1 MDRLD
6 RNLPV
11 VGGGCDTSTWLVA
24 TIVVC
29 DFQRFLRLPTMGD
42 LPPVDVP
49 ACVARAADHYR
60 ADGSRVL
67 AAIRAKGGKSREIRF
82 LPNGEVEVGIS
93 AIPGKEI
100 APLAANGITA
110 RMLADDDCLNVTIYT
125 YIYQRDTI
133 LASQPRQVGPASPA
147 PAARSTMRGSRR
159 EQTPQVMQCIA
170 GAAARYSLPLPV
182 FRAVLKTEGG
192 WDGLKKINTNGSYDM
207 GVAQINTIHL
217 PEHRKYGMS
226 AQLLVNDSC
235 TNVHVAAYRLR
246 SEINRVPDFWV
257 GVGNYHSRT
266 PHLNRA
272 YQARV
277 RRNMAKL

>member
-1 MDRLD
+1 
-6 RNLPV
+6 
-11 VGGGCDTSTWLVA
+11 
-24 TIVVC
+24 
-29 DFQRFLRLPTMGD
+29 MGD
-42 LPPVDVP
+42 LPPVDLQ
-49 ACVARAADHYR
+49 ACVARAAEHYR
-60 ADGSRVL
+60 ADGVRIL
-67 AAIRAKGGKSREIRF
+67 ATVRARGGRNGEIRV
-82 LPNGEVEVGIS
+82 LPNGEVEVGLA
-93 AIPGKEI
+93 AIPGKEVP
-100 APLAANGITA
+100 ALAASGITT

-125 YIYQRDTI
+125 YIVQRDAI
-133 LASQPRQVGPASPA
+133 LAAQQTQPATVVGAGTS
-147 PAARSTMRGSRR
+147 RSGSRGSKRNPSP
-159 EQTPQVMQCIA
+159 ELTQCIA
-170 GAAARYSLPLPV
+170 GAASRYSLPLPV

-192 WDGLKKINTNGSYDM
+192 WNGLKKINTNGSYDM

-217 PEHRKYGMS
+217 PELRKYGISEQM
-226 AQLLVNDSC
+226 LVNDSC

>member
-1 MDRLD
+1 
-6 RNLPV
+6 
-11 VGGGCDTSTWLVA
+11 
-24 TIVVC
+24 
-29 DFQRFLRLPTMGD
+29 MGD

-49 ACVARAADHYR
+49 ACVAKAADHYR
-60 ADGSRVL
+60 ADGARVL
-67 AAIRAKGGKSREIRF
+67 STLRARGGKTGEIRV
-82 LPNGEVEVGIS
+82 LPNGEVEVGLA

-100 APLAANGITA
+100 PALAANGITA

-125 YIYQRDTI
+125 YIVQRDAI
-133 LASQPRQVGPASPA
+133 LAARPRQQATV
-147 PAARSTMRGSRR
+147 ARVSTSRSGSRGSKSNP
-159 EQTPQVMQCIA
+159 TPEVMQCIA
-170 GAAARYSLPLPV
+170 GAASRYSLPLPV

-217 PEHRKYGMS
+217 PELRKYGISEQM
-226 AQLLVNDSC
+226 LVNDSC